1 MVRTEL
7 SEKWIKASIIGTIWA
22 ASEIVLGSFL
32 HNLRIP
38 FSGNILT
45 AIGLVILISIGHSW
59 SERGIFWRAGLICAI
74 LKTMSP
80 SAVIFGP
87 MIAIFAESLLL
98 EISVRILGRTIP
110 GYLAG
115 AMLAMSWNLFQ
126 KIANYII
133 FYGSNIVD
141 VYVNLLNIAR
151 KQLNIQTDITWL
163 PILLLLVVYALF
175 GLFAGF
181 IGIRVGQRMT
191 GQKTDIALN
200 INKKDSSGQSSTRR
214 HEFAYSLVWFF
225 ADIILMIGSFFLLS
239 FTQWYIWSPVITM
252 IVIVWSLRY
261 RMAFRRLSKPG
272 FWILFVLITLLTAFV
287 FTQAGSGENVL
298 AKGFLTGIQM
308 NFRAVLIIT
317 GFSVLGTEL
326 YNPVIRN
333 FFLRTSAKTLP
344 LALELSAES
353 LPSFIASIPD
363 LKSIIKNPVSI
374 FHQIIL
380 HAEERLSEI
389 KKKQGPERKTFI
401 ITGSVGEGKT
411 TFIKTLIGLLRNE
424 GVRSGGIYSQRILEN
439 GVTTGYDLVDA
450 ETGRKEIFLRRNGDS
465 SMAKIGAY
473 FIFPKGLEFGRRAI
487 RRAHR
492 ERKAIIV
499 VDEAGKLELEGKG
512 WAEALRELVADPA
525 TSLLVAVRD
534 KYTDE
539 VTEKFQLGKCF
550 MFRVKEMTPE
560 SAARAILEE
569 LRH

>member
-1 MVRTEL
+1 MASSEL

-87 MIAIFAESLLL
+87 MIAIFAESVLL
-98 EISVRILGRTIP
+98 EISVRIMGRTIP
-110 GYLAG
+110 GYLIG

-181 IGIRVGQRMT
+181 IGIRVGMRMT
-191 GQKTDIALN
+191 GQKPEKTLTVN
-200 INKKDSSGQSSTRR
+200 RKDMAVKPSHSR
-214 HEFAYSLVWFF
+214 HEFDYSLVWLF
-225 ADIILMIGSFFLLS
+225 ANIFLMIGSFFLLS
-239 FTQWYIWSPVITM
+239 FTPWYIWSSIITM
-252 IVIVWSLRY
+252 IVIIWSLRY

-287 FTQAGSGENVL
+287 FTQAGSGENALV
-298 AKGFLTGIQM
+298 KGFLTGVQM

-326 YNPVIRN
+326 YNPVVRN
-333 FFLRTSAKTLP
+333 FFVRTSARTLP

-389 KKKQGPERKTFI
+389 KNDKGRERKAFI
-401 ITGSVGEGKT
+401 ITGSIGEGKT
-411 TFIKTLIGLLRNE
+411 TFIKSLIKILKKE
-424 GVRSGGIYSQRILEN
+424 GVSLGGIYSQRILEN
-439 GVTTGYDLVDA
+439 GQTIGYDVVDA
-450 ETGRKEIFLRRNGDS
+450 ESGKKEIFLRRNGDTTQE
-465 SMAKIGAY
+465 KIGAY
-473 FIFPKGLEFGRRAI
+473 FIFPEGLEFGKNTI
-487 RRAHR
+487 
-492 ERKAIIV
+492 RKAHSQRKSLII
-499 VDEAGKLELEGKG
+499 VDEAGKLEFEGKG
-512 WAEALRELVADPA
+512 WADPLREVTADQ
-525 TSLLVAVRD
+525 TSSLLIAVRD
-534 KYTDE
+534 IYTDE
-539 VTEKFQLGKCF
+539 ITEKFKLGKF
-550 MFRVKEMTPE
+550 FIFSVKDMTPE
-560 SAARAILEE
+560 SAARLILKE
-569 LRH
+569 LGH